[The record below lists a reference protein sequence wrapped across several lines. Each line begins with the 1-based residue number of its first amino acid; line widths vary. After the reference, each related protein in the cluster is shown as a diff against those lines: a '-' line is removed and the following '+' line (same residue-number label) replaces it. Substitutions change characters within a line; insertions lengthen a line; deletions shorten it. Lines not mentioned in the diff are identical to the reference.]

1 MKTRTGFVSNSSSSS
16 FVTAWP
22 KKPKTVDAMNT
33 MLFGDSKE
41 YANPYPWGDNPNS
54 FRVDEV
60 SEWLMKCLKWTAKDV
75 RKSLV
80 EDLNSEVYCLIR
92 QLGEGRTNCSTF
104 VGDKIVSCL
113 VLYRKQ
119 VKDYLAL
126 LKNRFPRVKWQARFD
141 AAIANRAKWHKLHE
155 KEDKKEYSLI
165 KKLRQEHDCQELPW
179 VDTKEM
185 TAEQKADCEKLRKES
200 WERYETLVMKD
211 PRYIAQRKRKQS
223 IWRRER
229 EDAKTLETIDLAAN
243 RLADIFM
250 KDNEGCAFSVV
261 EISDDSDFGSALEH
275 GDLFSKLPHMKFSH
289 H

>member
-1 MKTRTGFVSNSSSSS
+1 MKKRTGFVSNSSSSS

-22 KKPKTVDAMNT
+22 KKPKTIDAMNT

-41 YANPYPWGDNPNS
+41 YANPYPWEDRPDC
-54 FRVDEV
+54 FHVDAV
-60 SEWLMKCLKWTAKDV
+60 SEWLMKYLKWSKKDV
-75 RKSLV
+75 RESLV
-80 EDLNSEVYCLIR
+80 EDLNGEVYCLIR
-92 QLGEGRTNCSTF
+92 ELGEGRTNCSTF

-119 VKDYLAL
+119 AKDYLAL
-126 LKNRFPRVKWQARFD
+126 LKKRFPRVKWQARFD

-155 KEDKKEYSLI
+155 AENKKEWDLI
-165 KKLRQEHDCQELPW
+165 KKLRVEHDCPELPW

-185 TAEQKADCEKLRKES
+185 TAEQKAAYEKLRKES
-200 WERYETLVMKD
+200 WDSYETLVTND
-211 PRYIAQRKRKQS
+211 PRCVAQRKRMQS

-229 EDAKTLETIDLAAN
+229 ENAKTLETIDLAAN

-250 KDNEGCAFSVV
+250 EDNAGCVFSQI
-261 EISDDSDFGSALEH
+261 EIHDDSEFGSALEH